1 MSRKHDW
8 AAIDPQLTAL
18 HELGLTGTV
27 IAQRLGMSQWTV
39 RNRLRE
45 IGLRGNFFDSAN
57 DALAPAQQRLG
68 VPVCPKRATRRMCA
82 QAFGVDE
89 AYLIGPRRWRS
100 LSIPRQA
107 TFYVL
112 RKRFPTMSYPMIAR
126 MFAGRD
132 HSTIIHGV
140 RQTEARMARDPAFR
154 AVVMALV
161 EGRLPEQHDAH
172 VRAWLMRGA
181 TAVAFAPAAPKP
193 LWRAKPAEDAEDRA
207 PVRQWCDQCQSN
219 VTEATAARCGQRFC
233 SLAKARVRAVFA

>member
-1 MSRKHDW
+1 VSRKHDW

-112 RKRFPTMSYPMIAR
+112 RKRFLTMSYPMIAR

>member
-45 IGLRGNFFDSAN
+45 IGLRGDLFGSAA
-57 DALAPAQQRLG
+57 DARAPARLR
-68 VPVCPKRATRRMCA
+68 PADHVCPKRATRRMCA

-89 AYLIGPRRWRS
+89 AYLVGPRRWRS

-140 RQTEARMARDPAFR
+140 KQTEARMERDPALR
-154 AVVMALV
+154 AVIEALV
-161 EGRLPEQHDAH
+161 AGRLPEPHDAH
-172 VRAWLMRGA
+172 VRAWLMLGA
-181 TAVAFAPAAPKP
+181 TVVAFPAPARKAR
-193 LWRAKPAEDAEDRA
+193 WWAETAEDEA

-219 VTEATAARCGQRFC
+219 VTEAAAARCGQRFC

>member
-1 MSRKHDW
+1 VSRKHDW

-18 HELGLTGTV
+18 YQEGLTGTV

-181 TAVAFAPAAPKP
+181 TVVAFAPAAPKP
-193 LWRAKPAEDAEDRA
+193 LWRAKPAEDAEDKA

-219 VTEATAARCGQRFC
+219 VIEAAAARCGQRFC